1 MVIDF
6 ILAFK
11 QLLVQQDEEAFNKF
25 YLDTVDIFF
34 RYLKANYFME
44 EDDMQDIIAD
54 FYIKCW
60 NGFPT
65 FDINQN
71 FSGWV
76 WSIFKNTLKD
86 FWKKRWET
94 AFSEIDW
101 DGEITFED
109 SLEDEEDFT
118 QILDNEYTYEQI
130 QQAMYDLDEMSK
142 EIISLKYI
150 EDKSYWEI
158 SGILWISQD
167 LVRQRC
173 SRALKALKIKLW
185 QESEK

>member
-11 QLLVQQDEEAFNKF
+11 KLLVQQDEEAFNKF

-34 RYLKANYFME
+34 RYLKANYFID

-54 FYIKCW
+54 FYIKCRNW
-60 NGFPT
+60 FPN
-65 FDINQN
+65 FDIDQN

-86 FWKKRWET
+86 FWKKKWES
-94 AFSEIDW
+94 AFSEIDP
-101 DGEITFED
+101 ENEVPFED
-109 SLEDEEDFT
+109 SLEDETDYT
-118 QILDNEYTYEQI
+118 QILDNEYTFVQI
-130 QQAMYDLDEMSK
+130 QKAMIELDETNK
-142 EIISLKYI
+142 EIISLKFI
-150 EDKSYWEI
+150 EDKSYEEI
-158 SGILWISQD
+158 AQILWISQD

-173 SRALKALKIKLW
+173 SRALKALKVKLW
-185 QESEK
+185 Q

>member
-25 YLDTVDIFF
+25 YLETVDIFF
-34 RYLKANYFME
+34 RYLRANYFIDE
-44 EDDMQDIIAD
+44 EDMQDIISD

-60 NGFPT
+60 NWFPN

-71 FSGWV
+71 FSGWIR
-76 WSIFKNTLKD
+76 SIFKNTLKD
-86 FWKKRWET
+86 FWKKKWET
-94 AFSEIDW
+94 AFSEVDPEN
-101 DGEITFED
+101 EIPFED
-109 SLEDEEDFT
+109 SLEDDEDFT
-118 QILDNEYTYEQI
+118 EILNNEYTFDQI
-130 QQAMYDLDEMSK
+130 RLAILELDESSK
-142 EIISLKYI
+142 EVISLKYI

-185 QESEK
+185 WN

>member
-11 QLLVQQDEEAFNKF
+11 ELLVHQDEDAFNKF

-34 RYLKANYFME
+34 RYLKANYFIDE
-44 EDDMQDIIAD
+44 EDMQDIITD

-60 NGFPT
+60 NWFPN

-76 WSIFKNTLKD
+76 RSIFKNTLKD
-86 FWKKRWET
+86 FRKKRWET
-94 AFSEIDW
+94 AFSEIAPEND
-101 DGEITFED
+101 IPFED

-118 QILDNEYTYEQI
+118 EILNNEYTFEQI
-130 QQAMYDLDEMSK
+130 QKAIMELDEVSK
-142 EIISLKYI
+142 EVITLKFI
-150 EDKSYWEI
+150 EEKSYWEI

-185 QESEK
+185 